1 MLLTESTID
10 QFENGKYKPLK
21 LTYKLSFLGQGSP

>member
-21 LTYKLSFLGQGSP
+21 LTYKLFLGQGSP